1 MTKIISISED
11 ETESIPKERSVSW
24 TFRVAVGLAVDG
36 KEGVG

>member
-11 ETESIPKERSVSW
+11 ETESIPEERSVSW
-24 TFRVAVGLAVDG
+24 TLQVAVGLAVDG